1 MHTNYKLNLRHFEL
15 KSDFFYTYQIILQRT
30 QSHQF
35 LININW
41 ALYLFYVSL
50 LFKQFQIRYM
60 KGNMKLN
67 IALRNINCTD
77 NKVKDGQIEKYF
89 P

>member
-1 MHTNYKLNLRHFEL
+1 
-15 KSDFFYTYQIILQRT
+15 
-30 QSHQF
+30 
-35 LININW
+35 
-41 ALYLFYVSL
+41 
-50 LFKQFQIRYM
+50 M
-60 KGNMKLN
+60 KGNVKLN